1 MRSSHNGD
9 SSEIFGTNRFATDK
23 LPHAASPIRTTIANL
38 RWLPPYLYTT
48 HPDHVQTILRA
59 RAGGGG
65 HALIWNK
72 CWQSDRRSAHARMA
86 CETFNRIG
94 VCEVCRG
101 ERCFMKEIAAK

>member
-65 HALIWNK
+65 SRPNLEYVMAKAVELIRLLAS
-72 CWQSDRRSAHARMA
+72 CHFDLSRLRAVFS
-86 CETFNRIG
+86 C
-94 VCEVCRG
+94 
-101 ERCFMKEIAAK
+101 

>member
-59 RAGGGG
+59 RCGRGGSRPN
-65 HALIWNK
+65 LEYL
-72 CWQSDRRSAHARMA
+72 MA
-86 CETFNRIG
+86 KGKMAPVEPF
-94 VCEVCRG
+94 
-101 ERCFMKEIAAK
+101 

>member
-9 SSEIFGTNRFATDK
+9 SSEIFGTNRFVTDK

-59 RAGGGG
+59 RRGRGGSRPN
-65 HALIWNK
+65 LEYL
-72 CWQSDRRSAHARMA
+72 MA
-86 CETFNRIG
+86 KLWR
-94 VCEVCRG
+94 
-101 ERCFMKEIAAK
+101 

>member
-59 RAGGGG
+59 RRGRGGP
-65 HALIWNK
+65 LPFWNM
-72 CWQSDRRSAHARMA
+72 CWQKA
-86 CETFNRIG
+86 
-94 VCEVCRG
+94 
-101 ERCFMKEIAAK
+101 

>member
-1 MRSSHNGD
+1 MRSSHNGG

-59 RAGGGG
+59 
-65 HALIWNK
+65 
-72 CWQSDRRSAHARMA
+72 
-86 CETFNRIG
+86 
-94 VCEVCRG
+94 CRG
-101 ERCFMKEIAAK
+101 SGGSRPNLGYVMAKTSAVVCIQQVQLSCVNPTSAAV

>member
-59 RAGGGG
+59 
-65 HALIWNK
+65 
-72 CWQSDRRSAHARMA
+72 
-86 CETFNRIG
+86 
-94 VCEVCRG
+94 CRG
-101 ERCFMKEIAAK
+101 RGGSRPNLGYVMAKSRWNYIWKTKRAHGAR